1 MPAKTAAHIRMNSS
15 TPIATGSLDTD
26 LCLFFPTPNKY
37 YEAMLKV
44 DREGSVLRVTL
55 NRPDVRNALNDELID
70 SLYQLFSTVSSDIR
84 VVILSGAG
92 SVFCAGGDLEWMRK
106 AATYSESENAADAMR
121 ISKMF
126 SAIRDCAAVTIAVV
140 HGAAMGGGSGLVA
153 ACDIGISTEDAKYG
167 FTEVKL
173 GLIPATISP
182 FVIDRIGK
190 GHARGLFATGEIFSA
205 QRAMHIGLITEV
217 IPSREIDAMLN
228 QKIRAILSAGPKA
241 VAAAKK
247 LVNDAPLTAEETA
260 NRLARSRASEEGQA
274 GINAFLEKKKAPF
287 VSDIDYD

>member
-1 MPAKTAAHIRMNSS
+1 MRAKTAGCIRTNSN
-15 TPIATGSLDTD
+15 TPIVSGLPCTD

-44 DREGSVLRVTL
+44 DREGSVLRVAL

-70 SLYQLFSTVSSDIR
+70 SLYQLFSSISPDIR
-84 VVILSGAG
+84 VVVLSGAG

-106 AATYSESENAADAMR
+106 AATYSESENEADAMR

-126 SAIRDCAAVTIAVV
+126 TAIRDCSAVTIAVV

-205 QRAMHIGLITEV
+205 QRAMHIGLVHEV
-217 IPSREIDAMLN
+217 VPSREIDAMVN
-228 QKIRAILSAGPKA
+228 QKLRAILAAGPKA
-241 VAAAKK
+241 VAGAKR
-247 LVNDAPLTAEETA
+247 LVIDAPLSGQETA
-260 NRLARSRASEEGQA
+260 KRLAEARASEEGQA
-274 GINAFLEKKKAPF
+274 GINAFLDKKKAPF
-287 VSDIDYD
+287 VSDIDYE